1 MEPGAV
7 QRKMHAE
14 LSMPA
19 RMLGAL
25 SSVRAQG
32 AEAQPCRGGA
42 GTAATFLGVAGLFL
56 CFGFWW
62 AVSGLA
68 AGCAV
73 SDMDFSGKRCDEA
86 HTCPAGYLCVTRPVS
101 AGESRGLC
109 YRASQA
115 TACPAA
121 RFCPEGGAWVEVCA
135 QDGFSSAVEE
145 ECEGPAVC
153 NPDAAVCSGPCDSA
167 EDCGAEEMCDTG
179 AGLCRPAPTSCRAA
193 DCPGGTCQDK
203 TCVVDAGAD
212 ATAPDGMAVNL
223 ECFFSVLA
231 PPGTPA
237 SCRLSGRV
245 NLFPSIPTDK
255 TAGLTVV
262 LSAPA
267 MPGLVPISVV
277 AVPDADDNN
286 YARYVFADVP
296 TNTPLLIT
304 VQTGNLNGGG
314 ATVETVNAG
323 FVLRADTC
331 AGEVVHNVAVL
342 PQSLFDSYAAVMSP
356 WDARRGLLLGR
367 MTDCA
372 QPAPRPIVHGVI
384 GLAIPPVAPGRVAY
398 FADGGTLIPDLAR
411 SDTSDNGYFL
421 AAGLPACPNQLA
433 FVARQGGTPRPLGTV
448 DFVVPPGGAVIAD
461 LPPASSRLR

>member
-1 MEPGAV
+1 
-7 QRKMHAE
+7 
-14 LSMPA
+14 MPA
-19 RMLGAL
+19 RMLRRL
-25 SSVRAQG
+25 SRVRTRDLEGRRGRAQVAG
-32 AEAQPCRGGA
+32 AQRCPGRAGA
-42 GTAATFLGVAGLFL
+42 AATFLGVVGLFL
-56 CFGFWW
+56 CCGLGW

-86 HTCPAGYLCVTRPVS
+86 HACPAGYLCVTRPVS
-101 AGESRGLC
+101 AGESQGLC

-115 TACPAA
+115 PACPAA

-135 QDGFSSAVEE
+135 QDGLSSAVVE

-153 NPDAAVCSGPCDSA
+153 NPDAAVCSGPCVSA

-179 AGLCRPAPTSCRAA
+179 TGLCRPAPGVCQGAACR
-193 DCPGGTCQDK
+193 GGTCQEK
-203 TCVVDAGAD
+203 TCVLDPGAD
-212 ATAPDGMAVNL
+212 AVSPDGSASSL
-223 ECFFSVLA
+223 DCFFA
-231 PPGTPA
+231 IPTPPATPE
-237 SCRLSGRV
+237 SCALSGRV

-255 TAGLTVV
+255 TAGLTVL

-267 MPGLVPISVV
+267 VPGFSPISAV
-277 AVPDADDNN
+277 AAPDADDNN
-286 YARYVFADVP
+286 YARYAFADVP

-304 VQTGNLNGGG
+304 VRAGNLDGGG

-323 FVLRADTC
+323 FVLRADAC
-331 AGEVVHNVAVL
+331 AGEVVRNVAVL

-384 GLAIPPVAPGRVAY
+384 GLALPPVPPGRVAY
-398 FADGGTLIPDLAR
+398 FADGGTLIPDLTR

-421 AAGLPACPNQLA
+421 AAGLPACPNQVA
-433 FVARQGGTPRPLGTV
+433 FMARQGGTPRPLRTV
-448 DFVVPPGGAVIAD
+448 DFIMPPGGAVIAD
-461 LPPASSRLR
+461 LPPATSRLR